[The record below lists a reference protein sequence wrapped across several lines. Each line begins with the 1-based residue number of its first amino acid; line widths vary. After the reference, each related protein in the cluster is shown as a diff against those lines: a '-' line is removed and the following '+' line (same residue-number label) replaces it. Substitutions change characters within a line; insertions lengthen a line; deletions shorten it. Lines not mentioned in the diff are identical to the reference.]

1 MIGML
6 LKQVIATLNELAL
19 LPGDTI
25 SALRMHLNK
34 EKRVAL
40 GEACRLLG
48 ETVKQFQKFYV
59 CIDALDECDEGH
71 RRKLIE
77 PLAKISNERSQQTS
91 IRIFFMARPHIDWKE
106 IMKCHPG
113 LGPLDYIRLK
123 AHPDDIR
130 RYVFHMIDMDEN
142 NGFMNDTLRSEIL
155 ERIVDDSDGM

>member
-48 ETVKQFQKFYV
+48 ETIK
-59 CIDALDECDEGH
+59 
-71 RRKLIE
+71 
-77 PLAKISNERSQQTS
+77 
-91 IRIFFMARPHIDWKE
+91 
-106 IMKCHPG
+106 
-113 LGPLDYIRLK
+113 
-123 AHPDDIR
+123 
-130 RYVFHMIDMDEN
+130 
-142 NGFMNDTLRSEIL
+142 
-155 ERIVDDSDGM
+155 

>member
-34 EKRVAL
+34 EKRVTL

-77 PLAKISNERSQQTS
+77 PLAKISNERSQQT
-91 IRIFFMARPHIDWKE
+91 
-106 IMKCHPG
+106 
-113 LGPLDYIRLK
+113 
-123 AHPDDIR
+123 
-130 RYVFHMIDMDEN
+130 
-142 NGFMNDTLRSEIL
+142 
-155 ERIVDDSDGM
+155 